1 MAQNNKNP
9 GKSPHAGHRQ
19 RVKEEFLVRG
29 VEGWP
34 DHRILELLLFYA
46 HPQGDV
52 NPLAHELIEKFGSLT
67 GVLDA
72 SPEELKRVSG
82 VGEHTVTLLRLIP
95 AVGGCY
101 LRKRGEM
108 GQLIRSLRDVSD
120 ALTPYFFGARNEMVY
135 ILCLDG
141 KRKVLGVRKIAEG
154 SIQSADISIR
164 RIAEEAL
171 GLRAAGI
178 YLAHNHISNLALPS
192 GADWMTLDVLEEA
205 MSAIGV
211 QVHDHVIFVDGDMV
225 SLRQSQQGGKRPV
238 YELYR

>member
-9 GKSPHAGHRQ
+9 GKSTHSGHRQ
-19 RVKEEFLVRG
+19 RVKEEFLARG
-29 VEGWP
+29 VEGWQ

-72 SPEELKRVSG
+72 SPEELKKISG

-95 AVGGCY
+95 AVGARY
-101 LRKRGEM
+101 LRQRGEM
-108 GQLIRSLRDVSD
+108 GELIRSLQDVSEI
-120 ALTPYFFGARNEMVY
+120 LMPYFFGARNEMVY

-141 KRKVLGVRKIAEG
+141 KGKVLGVRKIAEG

-178 YLAHNHISNLALPS
+178 YLAHNHVSNLALPS
-192 GADWMTLDVLEEA
+192 GADWMTLDALEMA

-225 SLRQSQQGGKRPV
+225 SLQTTENSGSRRSYQ
-238 YELYR
+238 YY

>member
-9 GKSPHAGHRQ
+9 SKTPHTGHRQ
-19 RVKEEFLVRG
+19 RVKEEFLARG

-52 NPLAHELIEKFGSLT
+52 NPLSHELIERFGSLT

-72 SPEELKRVSG
+72 SPEELKKVSG
-82 VGEHTVTLLRLIP
+82 VGDHTVTLLRLIP
-95 AVGGCY
+95 AIGGRY
-101 LRKRGEM
+101 LRQRGEM
-108 GQLIRSLRDVSD
+108 GQLICSLQDVSD

-141 KRKVLGVRKIAEG
+141 KGKVLGVRKIAEG

-192 GADWMTLDVLEEA
+192 SADWMTLDVLEEA
-205 MSAIGV
+205 MGVIGV

-225 SLRQSQQGGKRPV
+225 SLRESQRGGKRPV

>member
-9 GKSPHAGHRQ
+9 EKSLHTGHRQ
-19 RVKEEFLVRG
+19 RVKEEFLARG

-34 DHRILELLLFYA
+34 EHRVLELLLFYA

-52 NPLAHELIEKFGSLT
+52 NPLAHALLEKFGSLA

-72 SPEELKRVSG
+72 SPDELKKIAG
-82 VGEHTVTLLRLIP
+82 VGEHTVTLLRLVP
-95 AVGGCY
+95 AVGACY
-101 LRKRGEM
+101 LKQRGDMRK
-108 GQLIRSLRDVSD
+108 LIRSAKDASDILRPRF
-120 ALTPYFFGARNEMVY
+120 LGGRNEMVY

-141 KRKVLGVRKIAEG
+141 KGKVLGVRKISEG

-178 YLAHNHISNLALPS
+178 YLAHNHVSNLALPS
-192 GADWMTLDVLEEA
+192 GADWMALDVLEEA
-205 MSAIGV
+205 MGVLGV
-211 QVHDHVIFVDGDMV
+211 QVHDHLIFSDGDMV
-225 SLRQSQQGGKRPV
+225 SLRESQRGGKRPV